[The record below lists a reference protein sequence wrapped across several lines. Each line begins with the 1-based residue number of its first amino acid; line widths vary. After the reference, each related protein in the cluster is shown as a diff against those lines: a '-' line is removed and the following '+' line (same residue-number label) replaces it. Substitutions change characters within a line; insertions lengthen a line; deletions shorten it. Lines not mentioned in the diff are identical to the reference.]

1 MNTITA
7 ATTTITT
14 DGRARGFTGKN
25 ASASRRDRWAAS
37 ILAVC
42 AVGAIV
48 ATAVSAGELADTS
61 EVTRVAET
69 WRVMALPVFAGLF
82 LILARGLR
90 RTAGLWE
97 LVIANKIALVVAG
110 ATYLRGVDGAGD
122 FVVVD
127 GALVVMLVVAYVLG
141 RGWTVWSDR

>member
-1 MNTITA
+1 
-7 ATTTITT
+7 
-14 DGRARGFTGKN
+14 
-25 ASASRRDRWAAS
+25 
-37 ILAVC
+37 
-42 AVGAIV
+42 
-48 ATAVSAGELADTS
+48 
-61 EVTRVAET
+61 
-69 WRVMALPVFAGLF
+69 MALPVFAGLF